1 MKRTAQIGDR
11 VVRLGIMN
19 TVFDLTITRRT
30 EKTIATVITGSTS
43 RMDERMD
50 PHHFRFYDEAKVN
63 RMEELKQHIK
73 ELEADAVEIYQ
84 SLDEVI

>member
-30 EKTIATVITGSTS
+30 EKTIATVLTGSTS
-43 RMDERMD
+43 RMDERLD
-50 PHHFRFYDEAKVN
+50 PRQFRFYDEAKVK